1 LDSLVD
7 KRKALDEK
15 FEAVDALT
23 QDKMKNSR
31 WDREDA
37 GLCVCVCVCVK
48 YRFLL
53 AQSCEV

>member
-1 LDSLVD
+1 MD

-23 QDKMKNSR
+23 KDKMKNSR